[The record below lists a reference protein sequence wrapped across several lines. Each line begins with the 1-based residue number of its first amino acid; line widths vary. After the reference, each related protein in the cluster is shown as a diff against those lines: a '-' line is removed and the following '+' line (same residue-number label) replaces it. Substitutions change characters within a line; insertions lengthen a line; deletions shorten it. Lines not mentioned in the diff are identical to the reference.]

1 MSTQT
6 LTVEL
11 PSSTLYV
18 SGTVNGVSTTWTNT
32 AGNTW
37 ETVADRAED
46 DTYHLLLTAINS
58 SGASTEFSLT
68 LYYGVTNLITDR
80 TQADVNRV
88 KTLAAKGWANMTEAE
103 QDEWSAGLK
112 GAYNASD
119 LNRVGAAVEYVAGR
133 FNDLGYSVEVKTKQN
148 WLVSDIPKQEQMT
161 AYLDSVS
168 YLRSVASVFPTTP
181 DVPVD
186 MDGLTYT
193 EANNIEQIL
202 LDLSTIIN
210 NIIDAWFYSGEVY
223 SGEV

>member
-1 MSTQT
+1 MSTQV
-6 LTVEL
+6 LSVAL

-32 AGNTW
+32 TGNTW

-68 LYYGVTNLITDR
+68 LYYGVLHLITDR
-80 TQADVNRV
+80 TKADVERV
-88 KTLAAKGWANMTEAE
+88 RYLAAKGWANMTEEE
-103 QDEWSAGLK
+103 QAEWSAGLK

-119 LNRVGAAVEYVAGR
+119 LNRVGAAVAYVTGR
-133 FNDLGYSVEVKTKQN
+133 FNAMGYTLEVETKQN
-148 WLVSDIPKQEQMT
+148 WLVSDIPTAEQMT

-168 YLRSVASVFPTTP
+168 YLRSVVPVFSTTP
-181 DVPVD
+181 EVPED
-186 MDGLTYT
+186 MDKLTHT

-202 LDLSTIIN
+202 VDLDLIIK
-210 NIIDAWFYSGEVY
+210 NIIAAWYYSGEVF